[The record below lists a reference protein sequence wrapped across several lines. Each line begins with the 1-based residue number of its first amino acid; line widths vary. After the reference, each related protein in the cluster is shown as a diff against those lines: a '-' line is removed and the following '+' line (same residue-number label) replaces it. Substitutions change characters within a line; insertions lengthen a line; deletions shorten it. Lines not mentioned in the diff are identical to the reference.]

1 MPVTSPQ
8 VWPVSTGAITTALGT
23 SFVAPIAI
31 NILNNPLQPAPGTP
45 FPAAGKFG
53 VKISAIYVHVHAIAV
68 GATTLTIRVSPDANA
83 DEILVPD
90 TTATIATGYTNPT
103 RGGVVYKV
111 DVDAFLETPTIFVT
125 VKTNAATAN
134 LKYVTLTLEK
144 N

>member
-1 MPVTSPQ
+1 MPVISPQ
-8 VWPVSTGAITTALGT
+8 VWPVSTGTIATALGT

-45 FPAAGKFG
+45 LPAAGKFG
-53 VKISAIYVHVHAIAV
+53 VKISAIYVHVHAIAAF
-68 GATTLTIRVSPDANA
+68 ATTLTIRVSPDATA

-90 TTATIATGYTNPT
+90 TIATIATGYTDPT

-111 DVDAFLETPTIFVT
+111 DVDAFLENPTIYVT
-125 VKTNAATAN
+125 VKTNAGTCN
-134 LKYVTLTLEK
+134 LKYVNLIMEK